1 MDIHFH
7 VLRYFRYIHPT
18 APFINKIAF
27 LEQYYFQNPQL
38 PDKYL
43 LYSVCSVAGKYLAKE
58 KEMLAKHNISVETM
72 YALNQQLYARAE
84 KVLETVFRRSSIN
97 TVSALIL
104 LASFSPTND
113 QAEQDDDRL
122 QW

>member
-1 MDIHFH
+1 
-7 VLRYFRYIHPT
+7 
-18 APFINKIAF
+18 
-27 LEQYYFQNPQL
+27 
-38 PDKYL
+38 
-43 LYSVCSVAGKYLAKE
+43 
-58 KEMLAKHNISVETM
+58 MLAKHNISVETM